1 MSAFIILALA
11 IAVFLMAYL
20 VVVIRHLLRNIRK
33 LGDQVRATTERLAPL
48 NEELQAEL
56 AITSVEVEGLARS
69 VERLQKERAAR
80 PKRQKRTRSRR
91 KR

>member
-1 MSAFIILALA
+1 M
-11 IAVFLMAYL
+11 AVAVL
-20 VVVIRHLLRNIRK
+20 VVVIRDLLRNIRK
-33 LGDQVRATTERLAPL
+33 LGDQVRASTERLAPL

-56 AITSVEVEGLARS
+56 AVTSVEVEGLARS

-80 PKRQKRTRSRR
+80 PKRPKRNRSRR